1 MVDFDGDAPP
11 PHLQFRDQSGEAGIA
26 IDSVGLAIQLDLKT
40 CGGNFGHDEGR
51 FLRPA
56 EKWPLAEPD
65 RSAKFRALQP
75 GLPYA
80 GIIRIRFEGFSCEFS
95 VLTHTPSQ
103 DSYITGHEIL
113 SKMEPTRLISGGG
126 GGLG

>member
-1 MVDFDGDAPP
+1 MVDFDGDAPL
-11 PHLQFRDQSGEAGIA
+11 PHLQFRDQSGETCIA
-26 IDSVGLAIQLDLKT
+26 VDRVGLAIQLDLKT

-56 EKWPLAEPD
+56 EERPFAEPD
-65 RSAKFRALQP
+65 RSARFRALQL
-75 GLPYA
+75 GLSYA

-103 DSYITGHEIL
+103 DSYITGREIL
-113 SKMEPTRLISGGG
+113 SKMESTRLISGGG